1 LRDARVGVSTQTRSE
16 IFGRIVDGMKEE
28 AAGRRGGS
36 GLGAATS
43 CEDAG
48 NLFECKLTAADVD
61 HGADEITHHVMKE
74 AVAAD
79 AVDEKLAC
87 VG

>member
-1 LRDARVGVSTQTRSE
+1 ME
-16 IFGRIVDGMKEE
+16 KE
-28 AAGRRGGS
+28 AARGSS
-36 GLGAATS
+36 GAGFGAVAR

-48 NLFECKLTAADVD
+48 NFFEGELAAADVD
-61 HGADEITHHVMKE
+61 HGADQIANHVVKE

-79 AVDEKLAC
+79 AVDEKIAG